1 MLSDFKYAIRGLLKA
16 PAFSAIA
23 VLTLALCI
31 GANSA
36 IFSVVQAILLKPYP
50 WPDSDRLVYVYNSYP
65 LMGLPN
71 AGTSIPDYLDRREG
85 VSGLADAAMFN
96 NQSYNLATD
105 GEPERITGLRAT
117 PSLFTTLQVSA
128 ARGRVFTASDAEPG
142 SDHVIVLSHS
152 LWKNRFG
159 ANPDLVGQ
167 TIRLNTESYTVIG
180 VMPETF
186 YFPTP
191 RMQVWVPF
199 AFKPAEK
206 TDAERGNEYSNM
218 IARLK
223 PGVTLATAQRDLDLI
238 QARNAQRLPE
248 EAPFWK
254 TSGFGGRVVG
264 FLEQNVA
271 NIRGMLWLVQAGVA
285 AALLIGCANV
295 ASLLLA
301 RAVAREHELAIRA
314 ALGAG
319 RSRLMRLLMTES
331 LLLFLS
337 GGALGLIVAWW
348 GVDALGS
355 MGLSTL
361 PRAFGISPC
370 SVSPSSA
377 RCSPAWAS
385 AHCPPGPPRAAT
397 PPRRSRK
404 RAREVPPAG
413 APPCSAAL
421 SSSAKLPSP

>member
-1 MLSDFKYAIRGLLKA
+1 M
-16 PAFSAIA
+16 
-23 VLTLALCI
+23 
-31 GANSA
+31 
-36 IFSVVQAILLKPYP
+36 
-50 WPDSDRLVYVYNSYP
+50 
-65 LMGLPN
+65 
-71 AGTSIPDYLDRREG
+71 
-85 VSGLADAAMFN
+85 
-96 NQSYNLATD
+96 
-105 GEPERITGLRAT
+105 
-117 PSLFTTLQVSA
+117 
-128 ARGRVFTASDAEPG
+128 
-142 SDHVIVLSHS
+142 
-152 LWKNRFG
+152 
-159 ANPDLVGQ
+159 
-167 TIRLNTESYTVIG
+167 
-180 VMPETF
+180 
-186 YFPTP
+186 
-191 RMQVWVPF
+191 
-199 AFKPAEK
+199 
-206 TDAERGNEYSNM
+206 
-218 IARLK
+218 
-223 PGVTLATAQRDLDLI
+223 TLATAQRDLDLI

-301 RAVAREHELAIRA
+301 RAVARERELAIRA